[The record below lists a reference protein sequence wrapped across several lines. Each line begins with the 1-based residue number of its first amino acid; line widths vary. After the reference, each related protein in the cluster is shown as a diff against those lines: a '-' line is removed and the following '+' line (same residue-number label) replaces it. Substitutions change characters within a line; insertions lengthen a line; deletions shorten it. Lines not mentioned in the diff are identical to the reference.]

1 MKNKIINIEPEI
13 LSGEPL
19 FYGTR
24 IPMKN
29 LFDYIET
36 GETLENFLGDFPS
49 VTREQALNLFESAE
63 ELLIENISGK

>member
-13 LSGEPL
+13 LNKDPL
-19 FYGTR
+19 FYRTR